1 METINTCSEVISLA
15 RKLEEGAAAFY
26 RELARRFPEGS
37 ELFMAFAKENEHF
50 ISLVERAYYGVISDA
65 YEGCFAFDIAPEK
78 FQIQTSLPEGATWED
93 AMAAAAK
100 IEEKMVAFY
109 KEAASQSKALMADM
123 PRAMQ
128 LVAKKRAERLER
140 LESAIQSVS

>member
-1 METINTCSEVISLA
+1 
-15 RKLEEGAAAFY
+15 
-26 RELARRFPEGS
+26 
-37 ELFMAFAKENEHF
+37 
-50 ISLVERAYYGVISDA
+50 
-65 YEGCFAFDIAPEK
+65 
-78 FQIQTSLPEGATWED
+78 
-93 AMAAAAK
+93 MAAAAK

-109 KEAASQSKALMADM
+109 KEAASQSKALMADV

>member
-1 METINTCSEVISLA
+1 
-15 RKLEEGAAAFY
+15 
-26 RELARRFPEGS
+26 
-37 ELFMAFAKENEHF
+37 MAFAKENEHF

-109 KEAASQSKALMADM
+109 KEAASQSKALMADV